1 MSIYIIGIVS
11 LLAVFGLLFY
21 YQYKKNRR
29 RAMANYG
36 VGVLNANGQ
45 LVDITDRALMISD
58 VINVA
63 YNVSGSK
70 AFNKSIASVVV
81 MANYEFD
88 LEHDGKAIEVTHT
101 GNQVSWKWVPARAV
115 KTNSVSIFVFYN

>member
-21 YQYKKNRR
+21 YRHKKNGRIE
-29 RAMANYG
+29 MANYG
-36 VGVLNANGQ
+36 VGVSNSNGQ
-45 LVDITDRALMISD
+45 LIDITDRALMISD
-58 VINVA
+58 VISVA
-63 YNVSGSK
+63 YNSSGSK
-70 AFNKSIASVVV
+70 TFSKTIASITV

-101 GNQVSWKWVPARAV
+101 GNQISWKWVPARAV
-115 KTNSVSIFVFYN
+115 KTGSVSIFVFYN